1 MKMEKSIPAPWE
13 LTGNGYIMLFKFPKS
28 FILEQ
33 GFLDE
38 RFQAGFYGNVGT
50 IIFADYR
57 TSNAGPYQELLFMPG
72 KVRYQRHKLHTIS
85 KVFVSSQESAENGLS
100 NWGIP
105 KELAAFRLSNEEN
118 GLETIKVSQ
127 NGVPV
132 FDITIK
138 TSQSDLAFPLRTL
151 FRPFP
156 LVQFHEGKT
165 FWFNIWG
172 KGKGKLAQILKVEV
186 NPELFPNFAFFK
198 HVAIIRVS
206 KFRLKLP
213 LAKVKEEH

>member
-1 MKMEKSIPAPWE
+1 MKMEKTIPAPWD
-13 LTGNGYIMLFKFPKS
+13 LTGNGYIMLFKFPKP

-38 RFQAGFYGNVGT
+38 RFRAGFYGNVGA
-50 IIFADYR
+50 IVFADYL
-57 TSNAGPYQELLFMPG
+57 TSNVGPYQELLFIPG
-72 KVRYQRHKLHTIS
+72 KLRFQRHKLHTIS
-85 KVFVSSQESAENGLS
+85 KVFVSSPNSVENSLS

-105 KELAAFRLSNEEN
+105 KELAAFRLINEGN
-118 GLETIKVSQ
+118 GLDTIKVAQ
-127 NGVPV
+127 NGVPII
-132 FDITIK
+132 DITIK
-138 TSQSDLAFPLRTL
+138 TSQSDLTFPLRTF

-156 LVQFHEGKT
+156 LVQYGDGKM
-165 FWFNIWG
+165 FWFNIHG

-198 HVAIIRVS
+198 HVAIIRVN

-213 LAKVKEEH
+213 VAKVKNEH